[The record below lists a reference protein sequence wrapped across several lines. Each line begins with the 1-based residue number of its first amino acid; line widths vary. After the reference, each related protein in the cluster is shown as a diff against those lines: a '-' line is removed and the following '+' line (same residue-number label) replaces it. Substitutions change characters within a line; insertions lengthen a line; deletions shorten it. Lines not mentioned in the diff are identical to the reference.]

1 MANAMRMRATIEG
14 DVATVKVL
22 MQHDME
28 TGLRKDKDTGK
39 FIPAHFINQVT
50 ATLNGKPVL
59 EAQWGVGVAKNP
71 FFELKVKGAKAGD
84 KIAVHA
90 VDNLDALDDGEV
102 EIANPA

>member
-1 MANAMRMRATIEG
+1 MAMRMRATVDG

-28 TGLRKDKDTGK
+28 TGLRKDKETGK
-39 FIPAHFINQVT
+39 FIPAHFINLVT
-50 ATLNGKPVL
+50 ATLNGTPVL

-71 FFELKVKGAKAGD
+71 FFEFKIKGAKAGD

-90 VDNLDALDDGEV
+90 VDNLDAHFDGEV
-102 EIANPA
+102 EIAAA

>member
-1 MANAMRMRATIEG
+1 MAMRMRATIEG
-14 DVATVKVL
+14 DIATVKVL
-22 MQHDME
+22 MQHEME
-28 TGLRKDKDTGK
+28 TGLRKDKETGK

-71 FFELKVKGAKAGD
+71 FFEFRIKGAKAGD

-90 VDNLDALDDGEV
+90 VDNLDAQFDGEV
-102 EIANPA
+102 EIAAPA